1 MLSEYYQGLV
11 SLHKQHKGGKSL
23 NVLYCLNN
31 VGLNELCIDTNREK
45 PHVHENFLPKG
56 ISLHIYYIWLMTSIL
71 RFKVL
76 FG

>member
-31 VGLNELCIDTNREK
+31 VGISELCININGEK
-45 PHVHENFLPKG
+45 PQVHEIVLPKG
-56 ISLHIYYIWLMTSIL
+56 LSLHIYYIWLMTTIL
-71 RFKVL
+71 RYLK
-76 FG
+76 